1 MNIFAEER
9 VSKQDGELGYSRE
22 VVLLACLLL
31 LVLLLGATAFVN
43 RMYRKKVHTLAD
55 DWFAQGEASY
65 QSGNVPAA
73 LNDYRNALVYSPS
86 NSKFQ
91 FHLAQ
96 ALADAGHGDEARSYL
111 LSLLSESP
119 GDGEINLALARI
131 SARQG
136 AMAEALRY
144 YHSAIYGGWENNP
157 LEARWQARRELSE
170 YLLDHGMKGQAEEEV
185 IGLANNT
192 PPGEIDHLKVAGD
205 FLLRAQLWSR
215 ALDVYRVV
223 LQTDPQDADA
233 LAGAG
238 RTAFEL
244 SEYPQ
249 ALEYLDR
256 LPPDKRADAKTAGMI
271 ETSKQILD
279 SDPFFSNLSAGEKAQ
294 RTTKA
299 LAQAELR
306 LQECAS
312 QKGESLTANSPG
324 TDFQNL
330 YATRQENRKDWSER
344 MLELHPDRVSPA
356 MSLVF
361 QVENLTAQRCGESQG
376 DDRALLLLG
385 RTRGGTIQ

>member
-1 MNIFAEER
+1 MNIFAKR
-9 VSKQDGELGYSRE
+9 RASTKGGELGYSRE
-22 VVLLACLLL
+22 VVLLACMLL

-65 QSGNVPAA
+65 LAGNVPAA

-119 GDGEINLALARI
+119 GNGEINLALARI

-136 AMAEALRY
+136 AVAEALRY

-170 YLLDHGMKGQAEEEV
+170 YLLDHGMMSQAEEEV

-215 ALDVYRVV
+215 ALDVYHVV
-223 LQTDPQDADA
+223 LQADPQDADA

-238 RTAFEL
+238 RAAFEL

-256 LPPDKRADAKTAGMI
+256 LPPDKRTDPKIAGTI
-271 ETSKQILD
+271 ETSQQILGI
-279 SDPFFSNLSAGEKAQ
+279 DPFVSNLSPEEKAG
-294 RTTKA
+294 RTAKA
-299 LAQAELR
+299 LVQVESR

-312 QKGESLTANSPG
+312 QQGESLTQNHPG
-324 TDFQNL
+324 TDLQNL
-330 YATRQENRKDWSER
+330 YTTGQEKLKDWSER
-344 MLELHPDRVSPA
+344 MLRLHPDRVSQA
-356 MSLVF
+356 MSFVF
-361 QVENLTAQRCGESQG
+361 QVENLTAQRCGEPQG
-376 DDRALLLLG
+376 DDRALWLLG
-385 RTRGGTIQ
+385 HTRAGRTP